1 MTPPDDVIGVLF
13 VCHANLCRSPLCEGI
28 FAALVRERGL
38 ADRFDIDSAGCWA
51 DPGSPPHPLSVE
63 IAAQHGLDLCA
74 TVGRSR
80 PIEPADLTRFDHIL
94 AMDRANLADLQRLA
108 AMARDPGKARI
119 RLLRAVADPHAS
131 GSALDVP
138 DPVRRGI
145 EAYAATWNLLHGA
158 CLALLRELVPG

>member
-1 MTPPDDVIGVLF
+1 MSAQPDIVGVLF

-28 FAALVRERGL
+28 FHKLVRERGL

-51 DPGSPPHPLSVE
+51 EPGSPPHPLSVE

-80 PIEPADLTRFDHIL
+80 PIEPADLTRFDHII
-94 AMDRANLADLQRLA
+94 AMDRANEADLQRLVR
-108 AMARDPGKARI
+108 MARDPGKARI
-119 RLLRAVADPHAS
+119 RLLRAIADPTAS
-131 GSALDVP
+131 GPALDVP

-145 EAYAATWNLLHGA
+145 EAYAATWTLLERACVALLHE
-158 CLALLRELVPG
+158 LAPG